1 MIVAVRVRGI
11 IGTERSIEDTLR
23 MLQLYRKNY
32 CVILKDEPHLRGML
46 MKVKDFVTWGELDEE
61 TTNALQKKKGSPYY
75 RLNSPRKGF
84 GRKGIKIPFIKG
96 GALGDRKEKI
106 NDLIKRMI

>member
-1 MIVAVRVRGI
+1 MIAAVRVRGM
-11 IGTERSIEDTLR
+11 IGTKQSIEDTLR

-32 CVILKDEPHLRGML
+32 CVILKDEPHIKGML

-61 TTNALQKKKGSPYY
+61 TEKALQKRKRNPYY
-75 RLNSPRKGF
+75 RLNNPRKGF

-106 NDLIKRMI
+106 GDLIKRMI

>member
-1 MIVAVRVRGI
+1 MIAAVRVRGI
-11 IGTERSIEDTLR
+11 IGTKKSIEDTLR

-32 CVILKDEPHLRGML
+32 CVILKDEPHIKGML
-46 MKVKDFVTWGELDEE
+46 MKVKDFITWGELDDE
-61 TTNALQKKKGSPYY
+61 TTKALQKKKGNPYH
-75 RLNSPRKGF
+75 RLNNPRKGF
-84 GRKGIKIPFIKG
+84 GRKGIKALFLKG